1 MMGNNIKFR
10 TEPNGYMKE
19 QVDRY
24 IETFAGAYRD
34 LTQAYEQLREEYE
47 KLKNAQPTE
56 ASEPNVELNQ
66 KIYELTHKNEELE
79 KQNAA
84 LSSSVALGSEKDNI
98 INRLKQENDSL
109 QSRVSSLNDKLLEHK
124 NDTTDSDMIAKVMI
138 DAKLFARNVED
149 QAKQEAEMI
158 RLKAEKEA
166 KSIVVAK
173 KRAVDDLKELQSM
186 INDVIRCAELSYI
199 GEKGDGLHLG

>member
-1 MMGNNIKFR
+1 MGNNIKFR

-47 KLKNAQPTE
+47 KVKSAPPVE

-66 KIYELTHKNEELE
+66 KIYELTQKNEELE
-79 KQNAA
+79 KQNM
-84 LSSSVALGSEKDNI
+84 VLGSEKDRTI
-98 INRLKQENDSL
+98 SRLKQENDSL
-109 QSRVSSLNDKLLEHK
+109 QARVSALNERILEQK
-124 NDTTDSDMIAKVMI
+124 SESTDSDMIAKVMI
-138 DAKLFARNVED
+138 DAKVFARNVED

-199 GEKGDGLHLG
+199 GEKGDSLHAG